1 MQSQPLETE
10 RPIMPNPAPD
20 ESLLVLRAQQGDHAA
35 FEQLYRLHVGRV
47 FALCLRL
54 TADCTRAEILTQDV
68 FVKAWRVLGSFAGR
82 SSLST
87 WLHRLAAN
95 VVMDS
100 LRESR
105 RRDAR
110 LTTIDDDGPEPG
122 EPVRPVDVG
131 SRLDLERA
139 IATLPPGAR
148 TAFVLHDIEGYR
160 LREIAELSGKALGTI
175 KAQLFRARRLLQ
187 EVLA

>member
-1 MQSQPLETE
+1 MTA
-10 RPIMPNPAPD
+10 PAPD
-20 ESLLVLRAQQGDHAA
+20 ESLLVHRAQQGDHAA
-35 FEQLYRLHVGRV
+35 FEQLYRLHAGRI

-54 TADCTRAEILTQDV
+54 SADRERAETLTQDV

-87 WLHRLAAN
+87 WLHRLTVN
-95 VVMDS
+95 VVLDS

-110 LTTIDDDGPEPG
+110 LTSLDDDGPEHG
-122 EPVRPVDVG
+122 EPVRPASVG
-131 SRLDLERA
+131 ERLDLERA

-148 TAFVLHDIEGYR
+148 TAFVLHDVEGYR
-160 LREIAELSGKALGTI
+160 LREIAELSNRAEGTI
-175 KAQLFRARRLLQ
+175 KAQLFRARKLLQ